1 MDNIRF
7 QGPEVLYTY
16 VHARTMYVRV
26 HVRMCITL
34 QNVRSISEVVANIF
48 ATDRKKSRNLNT
60 DSESALKPQYMYL
73 DYLKH

>member
-1 MDNIRF
+1 M
-7 QGPEVLYTY
+7 LYTY

-48 ATDRKKSRNLNT
+48 ATDRKKSRNLTKKDMPKFTWEFKKCHYLNART
-60 DSESALKPQYMYL
+60 ISA
-73 DYLKH
+73 